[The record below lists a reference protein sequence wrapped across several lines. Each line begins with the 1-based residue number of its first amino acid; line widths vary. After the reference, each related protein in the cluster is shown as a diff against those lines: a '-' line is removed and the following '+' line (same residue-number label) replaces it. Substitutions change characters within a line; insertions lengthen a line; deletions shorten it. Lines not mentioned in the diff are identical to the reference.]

1 MKLIESSV
9 ELLKQEPGMSG
20 INKMIELAGR
30 TCYKSEDK
38 ITEDSAEAF
47 VQRMI
52 NSHHTAMLEHGT
64 VYLKIPFISNVYGAS
79 AWGNT
84 PDHDKIP
91 SHTQR
96 FNIINKAAIKVSKY
110 YHNKYSKCHIE
121 STYKRCFP
129 ITTKRTYVDEN
140 KSLSYDESNDYKYN
154 DDGIYFEHI
163 AYITT
168 NLRVLQENGWI
179 DDLKYLCEPTEFHEK
194 RITLRFQ
201 ADIHFYKD
209 ATRHRKHSFA
219 IESTRWINYMK
230 EKFGMS
236 ISFMKPTWIK
246 QEDIPELEED
256 CKIIENIY
264 AKWINKGY
272 KAEHAA
278 YFLNQGVA
286 ATVVIT
292 AFASDWR
299 HFFDLRYF
307 EKTGKVHPDMLDIVT
322 KAKNVIEENELWGY
336 IMSFPSKFD

>member
-9 ELLKQEPGMSG
+9 ELLKQKPGIVG

-38 ITEDSAEAF
+38 ITDDSAEAF

-52 NSHHTAMLEHGT
+52 NSNHTAMLEHGP
-64 VYLKIPFISNVYGAS
+64 VYLKIPNDEFYDIVDDYDLNFFNCPYKKENCISI
-79 AWGNT
+79 
-84 PDHDKIP
+84 D
-91 SHTQR
+91 
-96 FNIINKAAIKVSKY
+96 
-110 YHNKYSKCHIE
+110 
-121 STYKRCFP
+121 
-129 ITTKRTYVDEN
+129 DE
-140 KSLSYDESNDYKYN
+140 
-154 DDGIYFEHI
+154 YFVCI
-163 AYITT
+163 ST
-168 NLRVLQENGWI
+168 NLRVLLEYNYMN
-179 DDLKYLCEPTEFHEK
+179 LLEYLYEPTNEEFEK
-194 RITLRFQ
+194 GYFERRITLRFQ

-219 IESTRWINYMK
+219 IESTRWINYMR

-299 HFFDLRYF
+299 HFFDLRLF
-307 EKTGKVHPDMLDIVT
+307 EKTGRVHPDMLDIIK
-322 KAKNVIEENELWGY
+322 KAKQVLTDANLWAY
-336 IMSFPSKFD
+336 VMSQPSKFD

>member
-9 ELLKQEPGMSG
+9 ELLKQEPGIAG

-64 VYLKIPFISNVYGAS
+64 IYLYLEVNKDNATSKFEYPLSGYTAHYNWRDVVGNIRARYASNE
-79 AWGNT
+79 
-84 PDHDKIP
+84 
-91 SHTQR
+91 
-96 FNIINKAAIKVSKY
+96 
-110 YHNKYSKCHIE
+110 YSRAF
-121 STYKRCFP
+121 SMT
-129 ITTKRTYVDEN
+129 DEN
-140 KSLSYDESNDYKYN
+140 
-154 DDGIYFEHI
+154 GIYKV
-163 AYITT
+163 YITT
-168 NLRVLQENGWI
+168 NLRVIHENKWF
-179 DDLKYLCEPTEFHEK
+179 DDLQFICESTEFHEK

-209 ATRHRKHSFA
+209 STRHRKHSFA

-322 KAKNVIEENELWGY
+322 KAKNVLEENELWDY
-336 IMSFPSKFD
+336 IMSFPSKFN

>member
-9 ELLKQEPGMSG
+9 ELLKQEPGMIG

-38 ITEDSAEAF
+38 ITEDSAEVF

-64 VYLKIPFISNVYGAS
+64 VYLNLENTSLNSKQGYIAS
-79 AWGNT
+79 
-84 PDHDKIP
+84 K
-91 SHTQR
+91 
-96 FNIINKAAIKVSKY
+96 IINSPYTKY
-110 YHNKYSKCHIE
+110 DALIAPSSN
-121 STYKRCFP
+121 P
-129 ITTKRTYVDEN
+129 IF
-140 KSLSYDESNDYKYN
+140 DY
-154 DDGIYFEHI
+154 G
-163 AYITT
+163 YITT
-168 NLRVLQENGWI
+168 NLRVLVENNGEFL
-179 DDLKYLCEPTEFHEK
+179 LKYICEPTEFHER

-219 IESTRWINYMK
+219 IESTRWVNYMK

-246 QEDIPELEED
+246 ADDIPELEED

-322 KAKNVIEENELWGY
+322 KAKKVLEENELWDY

>member
-64 VYLKIPFISNVYGAS
+64 VYLKMHNPGIFGQIQPHNVYDYVYNPYCKYEGRLILEDLYIGA
-79 AWGNT
+79 T
-84 PDHDKIP
+84 
-91 SHTQR
+91 
-96 FNIINKAAIKVSKY
+96 
-110 YHNKYSKCHIE
+110 
-121 STYKRCFP
+121 TY
-129 ITTKRTYVDEN
+129 
-140 KSLSYDESNDYKYN
+140 
-154 DDGIYFEHI
+154 
-163 AYITT
+163 YITT
-168 NLRVLQENGWI
+168 NLRVLQENGWL
-179 DDLKYLCEPTEFHEK
+179 DDLEYLCEPTEFHEK

-322 KAKNVIEENELWGY
+322 KAKNVLEENELWDY
-336 IMSFPSKFD
+336 IMSFPSKFN

>member
-38 ITEDSAEAF
+38 IIEDSAEAF

-64 VYLKIPFISNVYGAS
+64 VYLLVPQYKWESIFGSHVDDYRENPYSSVNYDF
-79 AWGNT
+79 
-84 PDHDKIP
+84 DHN
-91 SHTQR
+91 S
-96 FNIINKAAIKVSKY
+96 
-110 YHNKYSKCHIE
+110 
-121 STYKRCFP
+121 
-129 ITTKRTYVDEN
+129 
-140 KSLSYDESNDYKYN
+140 
-154 DDGIYFEHI
+154 
-163 AYITT
+163 YITT
-168 NLRVLQENGWI
+168 NLRVLQENGWL
-179 DDLKYLCEPTEFHEK
+179 DDLEYLCEPTKFHER

-209 ATRHRKHSFA
+209 GTRHRKHSFA

-322 KAKNVIEENELWGY
+322 KAKNVLEENKLWGY

>member
-30 TCYKSEDK
+30 TCYKSEDR

-64 VYLKIPFISNVYGAS
+64 IYLRVGRYDWDGLFSHIDDYRENPYSNVNNN
-79 AWGNT
+79 W
-84 PDHDKIP
+84 HD
-91 SHTQR
+91 
-96 FNIINKAAIKVSKY
+96 
-110 YHNKYSKCHIE
+110 
-121 STYKRCFP
+121 
-129 ITTKRTYVDEN
+129 
-140 KSLSYDESNDYKYN
+140 DY
-154 DDGIYFEHI
+154 
-163 AYITT
+163 YITT
-168 NLRVLQENGWI
+168 NLRVLQENGWL

-209 ATRHRKHSFA
+209 STRHRTHSFA

-246 QEDIPELEED
+246 QEDISELEED

-322 KAKNVIEENELWGY
+322 KAKNVLEENELWDY
-336 IMSFPSKFD
+336 IMSFPSKFN

>member
-20 INKMIELAGR
+20 VNKMIELAGR

-38 ITEDSAEAF
+38 ISEDSAEAF

-64 VYLKIPFISNVYGAS
+64 VYLRVLGYSWDAHG
-79 AWGNT
+79 
-84 PDHDKIP
+84 DHFKDYVNNP
-91 SHTQR
+91 
-96 FNIINKAAIKVSKY
+96 
-110 YHNKYSKCHIE
+110 YS
-121 STYKRCFP
+121 ST
-129 ITTKRTYVDEN
+129 N
-140 KSLSYDESNDYKYN
+140 YN
-154 DDGIYFEHI
+154 RGEYF
-163 AYITT
+163 ITT
-168 NLRVLQENGWI
+168 NLRVLLENGWL

-219 IESTRWINYMK
+219 IESTRWLNYMK

-236 ISFMKPTWIK
+236 ITFMKPTWIK
-246 QEDIPELEED
+246 PEDLPELEKD
-256 CKIIENIY
+256 CKIIESIY

-322 KAKNVIEENELWGY
+322 KAKNVLEENELWDY
-336 IMSFPSKFD
+336 IMSFPSKFN

>member
-64 VYLKIPFISNVYGAS
+64 VYLKLPPVISSNEVPNS
-79 AWGNT
+79 
-84 PDHDKIP
+84 
-91 SHTQR
+91 
-96 FNIINKAAIKVSKY
+96 FNFMYNP
-110 YHNKYSKCHIE
+110 YSKVVVNG
-121 STYKRCFP
+121 YDAD
-129 ITTKRTYVDEN
+129 YV
-140 KSLSYDESNDYKYN
+140 
-154 DDGIYFEHI
+154 
-163 AYITT
+163 TT
-168 NLRVLQENGWI
+168 NYRVLIENNWTEF
-179 DDLKYLCEPTEFHEK
+179 LKYLCEPTEFHER

-201 ADIHFYKD
+201 ANIHFYKD

-219 IESTRWINYMK
+219 IESTRWLNYMK

-236 ISFMKPTWIK
+236 ITFMKPTWIK
-246 QEDIPELEED
+246 PEDLPELEED
-256 CKIIENIY
+256 CKIIESIY
-264 AKWINKGY
+264 SKWINKGY

-286 ATVVIT
+286 ATIVIT

-322 KAKNVIEENELWGY
+322 KAKNVLEENELWDY

>member
-64 VYLKIPFISNVYGAS
+64 VYLYLEVNKDNATSKFEYPLSGYTAHYNWRDVVGNIRARYASNEYSRAFSMIDEDG
-79 AWGNT
+79 
-84 PDHDKIP
+84 
-91 SHTQR
+91 
-96 FNIINKAAIKVSKY
+96 INKV
-110 YHNKYSKCHIE
+110 
-121 STYKRCFP
+121 
-129 ITTKRTYVDEN
+129 
-140 KSLSYDESNDYKYN
+140 
-154 DDGIYFEHI
+154 
-163 AYITT
+163 YITT
-168 NLRVLQENGWI
+168 NLRVIHENKWF
-179 DDLKYLCEPTEFHEK
+179 DDLQFICEPTEFHER

-219 IESTRWINYMK
+219 IESTRWVNYMK

-246 QEDIPELEED
+246 AEDIPELEED

-322 KAKNVIEENELWGY
+322 KAKKVLEENELWDY
-336 IMSFPSKFD
+336 IMSFPSKFE